1 MDVVVSGEG
10 GTRPRARHWNMEGE
24 VREVRVGLLGQIK
37 RGSWC
42 WVELIKVG
50 YVRLFDKFL
59 AKFVDLVN

>member
-24 VREVRVGLLGQIK
+24 VGEVRVGLLGQIK

-42 WVELIKVG
+42 
-50 YVRLFDKFL
+50 
-59 AKFVDLVN
+59 